1 MGRSKTDQSYDWFG
15 LVAPWFKTRWLWNQL
30 GFMEPKSQKTG
41 VQKTEEACVL
51 STHRETRY
59 YLQKETHVYLT
70 IVLLIINYTHLEDS
84 IAHI

>member
-1 MGRSKTDQSYDWFG
+1 
-15 LVAPWFKTRWLWNQL
+15 
-30 GFMEPKSQKTG
+30 MEPKSQKTG

-84 IAHI
+84 IAQI

>member
-1 MGRSKTDQSYDWFG
+1 MGRKPDGY
-15 LVAPWFKTRWLWNQL
+15 VML

-51 STHRETRY
+51 STHRETKY
-59 YLQKETHVYLT
+59 YLQKETHVYLM

-84 IAHI
+84 IAQI